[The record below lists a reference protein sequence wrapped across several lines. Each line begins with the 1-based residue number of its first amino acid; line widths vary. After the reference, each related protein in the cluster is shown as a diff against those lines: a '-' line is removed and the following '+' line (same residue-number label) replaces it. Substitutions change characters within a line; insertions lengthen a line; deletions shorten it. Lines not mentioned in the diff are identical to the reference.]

1 MKNKKKKKVS
11 LGNSLLQS
19 KIQEIP
25 MPQELM
31 EQMFDASKRI
41 GFETEEETDYRKQK
55 EQYNKVMLKLIKKV
69 KLTDRQRQIMELL
82 YTHGMTLTS
91 AAEHLGVKIGTIQEI
106 RDAAI
111 VKIKAKL
118 RYNFS
123 YSEDI
128 KNDCQ

>member
-1 MKNKKKKKVS
+1 MKNKKKKKIS
-11 LGNSLLQS
+11 IGNSLLQS

-55 EQYNKVMLKLIKKV
+55 EQYNKSMLKLIKKV
-69 KLTDRQRQIMELL
+69 KLTDRQREIMELL
-82 YTHGMTLTS
+82 YTQGMTLTS
-91 AAEHLGVKIGTIQEI
+91 AAERLGVKIGTIQEI

-111 VKIKAKL
+111 VKIKAKI

>member
-1 MKNKKKKKVS
+1 MKNKKKKKIS

-55 EQYNKVMLKLIKKV
+55 ERYNKIMLKAIKKV
-69 KLTDRQRQIMELL
+69 KLTDRQREIIELL
-82 YTHGMTLTS
+82 YTQGMTLTG
-91 AAEHLGVKIGTIQEI
+91 AAEHLGVKIGTVQEI

-111 VKIKAKL
+111 AKIKAKL
-118 RYNFS
+118 IYSFS

-128 KNDCQ
+128 KSDC